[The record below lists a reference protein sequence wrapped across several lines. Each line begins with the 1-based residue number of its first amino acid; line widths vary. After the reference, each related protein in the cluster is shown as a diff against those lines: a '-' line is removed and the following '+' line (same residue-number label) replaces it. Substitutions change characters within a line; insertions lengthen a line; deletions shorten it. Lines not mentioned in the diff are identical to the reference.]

1 VDRRAR
7 RGDTAAMST
16 STIVFDIEVAGFAW
30 EEVDEITRGYLLN
43 RERDAAKRDAVPE
56 RTALF
61 PGLGKV
67 IAIGMWLVGRDAKGE
82 PLDRGMMLLEGA
94 SEEEHAWEKVPGSKL
109 YRADERQLL
118 ARFWELVAA
127 RRDASGR
134 ELPRPRLVT
143 FNGRGYDGP
152 ILTIRSAQ
160 LGLKPSRDLV
170 PYRYDIGEHCDLA
183 DVLGFQ
189 GAYNERYSLDY
200 WCRRFDIESPKGS
213 IDGSQVGRAYREGR
227 IEDIG
232 EYCLRDVRATAQLY
246 QKLETTMLPLFKGGP
261 RG

>member
-1 VDRRAR
+1 
-7 RGDTAAMST
+7 MST
-16 STIVFDIEVAGFAW
+16 PTIVFDIEVAGFAW
-30 EEVDEITRGYLLN
+30 EEVDEITRGYLVN
-43 RERDAAKRDAVPE
+43 REKDPARRDNVPD

-94 SEEEHAWEKVPGSKL
+94 KEDEHAWEKVPGSKL
-109 YRADERQLL
+109 FRADEKQLL
-118 ARFWELVAA
+118 ARFWELVA
-127 RRDASGR
+127 RKPGG
-134 ELPRPRLVT
+134 LPRLVT

-160 LGLKPSRDLV
+160 LGVKPTRDLV

-183 DVLGFQ
+183 DVLTFQ
-189 GAYNERYSLDY
+189 GSYNERYSLDY

-213 IDGSQVGRAYREGR
+213 IDGSQVARAYREGR

-246 QKLETTMLPLFKGGP
+246 SKLEGTMLPLFKGGP